1 MQVSLYYG
9 PLWSMTDG
17 SSSNDSVVSENRD
30 RVLLKKEQHRS
41 PSPAGNDE
49 KNMEYVWSWT
59 AMQKRI
65 EDVSGVIREIGIR
78 DKC

>member
-1 MQVSLYYG
+1 
-9 PLWSMTDG
+9 MTDG
-17 SSSNDSVVSENRD
+17 SSSNDSVVSESRD
-30 RVLLKKEQHRS
+30 RVLLKREQHRS
-41 PSPAGNDE
+41 PSRAGNDE

-65 EDVSGVIREIGIR
+65 ENVSGVIREIGIR

>member
-1 MQVSLYYG
+1 
-9 PLWSMTDG
+9 MTDG

-30 RVLLKKEQHRS
+30 KVLLKKEQHRS

-65 EDVSGVIREIGIR
+65 GSNPGNRNSGQMLE
-78 DKC
+78 KK

>member
-1 MQVSLYYG
+1 
-9 PLWSMTDG
+9 MTDG

-41 PSPAGNDE
+41 PSWAGNDE

-65 EDVSGVIREIGIR
+65 ENVSGVIREVGIR

>member
-1 MQVSLYYG
+1 
-9 PLWSMTDG
+9 MTDG

-30 RVLLKKEQHRS
+30 S
-41 PSPAGNDE
+41 PSRAGNDE

-65 EDVSGVIREIGIR
+65 GSNPGNRNSGQMLE
-78 DKC
+78 KK